1 MIMRW
6 STCLA
11 FGICLGCFSVQAAEE
26 TTSPVMKPFPV
37 TWGNLDGSKIDF
49 SYLLEKPAGKSGFI
63 TIRDGHLATA
73 DGKRIRFWGVNLSG
87 KGCLP
92 PKEHAEAM
100 AERLA
105 RWGINCVRFHFFD
118 RPAPNGIIDASRND
132 TRRFDP
138 EYLDRLDYLT
148 ARLKARGI
156 YSDINLNVARSYK
169 VGDGVRDY
177 ELLGFAKGLT
187 YFDPRLLELQ
197 REYARALLTHK
208 NPYTGNEYRHE
219 PCVAIVELVNEN
231 SLVEAWMDGRLRGTN
246 TRKNPGTWTDI
257 PASYAADLTR
267 LYNDWLT
274 RNVSPETIGRIR
286 SEASVHEGAW
296 IPRLSPDQFSSA
308 SAERFHTEARFYME
322 LEREYFLSMQRFLR
336 EDLGVRSLIVGNSDH
351 GHGHTGYPIVA
362 GTSLLDVVDGHVY
375 WQHPSYIRDPNTG
388 RTVGFK
394 IPNTPMVVDPLHSTV
409 AQLARTPMAD
419 QPYTVSEVNHPF
431 PHRFACEGIPIL
443 AAYGAF
449 QDWDGIFWYTLAHA
463 EVVGVEPRIA
473 GHFDLAFDPVK
484 MTQLAA
490 CAAAFLRGDVRTAER
505 TVLRSYSPEDVRE
518 SIRLKNRWELS
529 PFFSPGFPA
538 ALPLQHGVRVE
549 SLTSETRIPADVPV
563 DNPIRSD
570 TGELAWLTQGKD
582 RGLVVI
588 DAASFQAVIG
598 HCRDLPAE
606 THHMRPEVENGF
618 AAITL
623 SAVDPAP
630 IRDADQLLL
639 TVCGTAANAGQEW
652 NADRTSL
659 EDWGHAPTEIEII
672 RGSLLLKEIAATG
685 IEIVPL
691 DAEGRPLAGAFSAQR
706 SSSAWRIPLGEFATT
721 WYLLL
726 IRR

>member
-1 MIMRW
+1 
-6 STCLA
+6 
-11 FGICLGCFSVQAAEE
+11 
-26 TTSPVMKPFPV
+26 MKPFPV
-37 TWGNLDGSKIDF
+37 TWGDLEGSKIDF

-63 TIRDGHLATA
+63 TIRDGRLATA

-105 RWGINCVRFHFFD
+105 RWGVNCVRFHFFD

-132 TRRFDP
+132 TRRLDP

-148 ARLKARGI
+148 ARLKAWGI

-169 VGDGVRDY
+169 AGDGVRDH

-219 PCVAIVELVNEN
+219 PSVAIVELVNEN

-274 RNVSPETIGRIR
+274 RNVSPETLGRIR
-286 SEASVHEGAW
+286 SEASVQEGVW

-308 SAERFHTEARFYME
+308 SAERFHTEAMFYMD
-322 LEREYFLSMQRFLR
+322 LERQYFRSMQSFLR

-351 GHGHTGYPIVA
+351 GHGQSGYPIVA

-375 WQHPSYIRDPNTG
+375 WQHPSYIRDPDTG
-388 RTVGFK
+388 RTLGFK
-394 IPNTPMVVDPLHSTV
+394 IPNTPMVVDPLRSTV
-409 AQLARTPMAD
+409 AQLARTPLAD
-419 QPYTVSEVNHPF
+419 KPYTVSEVNHPF

-449 QDWDGIFWYTLAHA
+449 QDWDGIFWYTLTHA

-505 TVLRSYSPEDVRE
+505 MMLRSYSPEDVRE

-529 PFFSPGFPA
+529 PFYSPGFPA

-549 SLTSETRIPADVPV
+549 SLTSETRIPAEVPV

-588 DAASFQAVIG
+588 NSAGFQAVIG

-606 THHMRPEVENGF
+606 TAHMRPEIENDF

-623 SAVDPAP
+623 SAVEPAP
-630 IRDADQLLL
+630 IRGADQLLL
-639 TVCGTAANAGQEW
+639 TVCGTAANAGQKW

-659 EDWGHAPTEIEII
+659 EDWGHAPTQIEMI
-672 RGSLLLKEIAATG
+672 RGNLFLKEIAAAG

-691 DAEGRPLAGAFSAQR
+691 DAEGRPLAEAFSAER

>member
-1 MIMRW
+1 MLRW
-6 STCLA
+6 IACLA
-11 FGICLGCFSVQAAEE
+11 VGIGFFCVSAQAMEE
-26 TTSPVMKPFPV
+26 TAIPVMKPFSV
-37 TWGNLDGSKIDF
+37 TWGKLDGSLIDF
-49 SYLLEKPAGKSGFI
+49 SYLLEKPAGKAGFI
-63 TIRDGHLATA
+63 TVRDGHLATA

-87 KGCLP
+87 KGGLP

-105 RWGINCVRFHFFD
+105 RWGVNCVRFHFFD
-118 RPAPNGIIDASRND
+118 RPAPNGIIDASRDD
-132 TRRFDP
+132 TRRFDL
-138 EYLDRLDYLT
+138 EYLDRLDYMT

-169 VGDGVRDY
+169 AGDGVRDY
-177 ELLGFAKGLT
+177 ELLGFAKSLT

-197 REYARALLTHK
+197 QEYARALLTHK

-267 LYNDWLT
+267 LYNDWLV
-274 RNVSPETIGRIR
+274 RNISPETLGRIR
-286 SEASVHEGAW
+286 SEASVQEGES
-296 IPRLSPDQFSSA
+296 IPRLSPDQFTSA
-308 SAERFHTEARFYME
+308 SGERFHTEARFYMDV
-322 LEREYFLSMQRFLR
+322 EREYFLSMQRFLR
-336 EDLGVRSLIVGNSDH
+336 EDLGVRALIVGNSDH
-351 GHGHTGYPIVA
+351 GHGHSGYPIVA
-362 GTSLLDVVDGHVY
+362 GTSQLDVVDGHVY
-375 WQHPSYIRDPNTG
+375 WQHPSYIRDPDTG
-388 RTVGFK
+388 RTLGFK

-409 AQLARTPMAD
+409 VQLARTPMAD
-419 QPYTVSEVNHPF
+419 KPYTVSEVNHPF
-431 PHRFACEGIPIL
+431 PHQFACEGIPIL

-463 EVVGVEPRIA
+463 EVVGTESRIA

-490 CAAAFLRGDVRTAER
+490 CTAAFLRGDVRTAER
-505 TVLRSYSPEDVRE
+505 ISLRSYSPEDVRE
-518 SIRLKNRWELS
+518 SIRLKNRWELN
-529 PFFSPGFPA
+529 PFYSPGFPA
-538 ALPLQHGVRVE
+538 ALPLQHAVRVE
-549 SLTSETRIPADVPV
+549 SLTSETRIPTEAAV

-588 DAASFQAVIG
+588 NSASSQAVIG
-598 HCRDLPAE
+598 HCRSLSAE
-606 THHMRPEVENGF
+606 TANMRPDVENEF

-623 SAVDPAP
+623 SAVEPAP
-630 IRDADQLLL
+630 IRDADKLLL
-639 TVCGTAANAGQEW
+639 TVCGTAANAGQTW

-659 EDWGHAPTEIEII
+659 EDWGHAPTEIEMIH
-672 RGSLLLKEIAATG
+672 GNVYLKEIAAAG
-685 IEIVPL
+685 IEVVPL
-691 DAEGRPLAGAFSAQR
+691 DADGRPLAEAFSVQK
-706 SSSAWRIPLGEFATT
+706 SPDGWRIPLGEFVTT
-721 WYLLL
+721 WYLILVS
-726 IRR
+726 R